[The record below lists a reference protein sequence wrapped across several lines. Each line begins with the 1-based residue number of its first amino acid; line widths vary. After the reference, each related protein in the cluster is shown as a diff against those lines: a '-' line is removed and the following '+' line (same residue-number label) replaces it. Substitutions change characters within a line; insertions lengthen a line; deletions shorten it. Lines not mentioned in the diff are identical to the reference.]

1 MDLQWRAS
9 LSKAEEQFLSLIE
22 HCVFSSEYD
31 AALKTMLRNRRDA
44 ENTFAT
50 ALLSAIVAELDESL
64 AEQAKPDPGG
74 CAPGEEDEDEDDD
87 APQDLDDMPEL
98 PEMVQTDV
106 AKIAAKSADNSAQI
120 GSFVQACWRKVDTH
134 CVLLTETTGAPS
146 IMDRLKDTQVNA
158 LRMEAQAQDPNEKR
172 YILLIYDL
180 KAAGEA
186 SPHAMTRPA
195 PLRGNGDHL
204 KTFLRAALDAGGSA
218 DILDRDM
225 FMLFDGGR
233 AGAAPHSQ
241 QLGLIS
247 ERLFAFSKPFQ
258 SGLCFFKAISEWLF
272 AFSMSFQSGCL
283 LFQSHCGSPGQGGP
297 LLRAGPGAVN

>member
-50 ALLSAIVAELDESL
+50 APLSMIVAELDECL
-64 AEQAKPDPGG
+64 AEQAKPNPGG
-74 CAPGEEDEDEDDD
+74 CAPGSDEDEDDP
-87 APQDLDDMPEL
+87 PQDLDDMPEL
-98 PEMVQTDV
+98 PEMVQADV
-106 AKIAAKSADNSAQI
+106 AKISAKSADKSAQI
-120 GSFVQACWRKVDTH
+120 GLFVQACWRKVDTH
-134 CVLLTETTGAPS
+134 CVLLTETTDAPS

-195 PLRGNGDHL
+195 PLRGNGEHL
-204 KTFLRAALDAGGSA
+204 KIFLRAALDAGGSA

-233 AGAAPHSQ
+233 PGAGPPLPAVGAYFRAA
-241 QLGLIS
+241 LCFFNVIS
-247 ERLFAFSKPFQ
+247 ERLFAFSKQ
-258 SGLCFFKAISEWLF
+258 LRIAW
-272 AFSMSFQSGCL
+272 
-283 LFQSHCGSPGQGGP
+283 PGRP
-297 LLRAGPGAVN
+297 AAACRPRRR